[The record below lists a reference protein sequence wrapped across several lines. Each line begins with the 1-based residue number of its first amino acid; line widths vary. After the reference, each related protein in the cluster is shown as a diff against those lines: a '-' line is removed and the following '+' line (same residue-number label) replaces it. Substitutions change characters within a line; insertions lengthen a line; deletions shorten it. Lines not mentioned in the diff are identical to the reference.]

1 MNFEENDR
9 ESGSKCRE
17 HACCRIPD
25 SRLLGTG
32 SKKDGFILW
41 EIMLALTIFC
51 IVAIAL
57 TSALRQAIDASMV
70 VRDEAQVRMEL
81 QNIVSEASAT
91 KLQVGKMEI
100 RSGDGRI
107 VYERE
112 IRAVQ
117 GKTGRGEVLAN
128 LYEIIVRANWRTSGG
143 DRTGQSDVVVFQP

>member
-1 MNFEENDR
+1 MNFEERNR
-9 ESGSKCRE
+9 ESGSKCWGQASR
-17 HACCRIPD
+17 RTPD
-25 SRLLGTG
+25 SRLLGPG
-32 SKKDGFILW
+32 SKKGGFILW

-51 IVAIAL
+51 IVGIAL

-91 KLQVGKMEI
+91 KLQVGKTEI
-100 RSGDGRI
+100 RSDDGRI

-117 GKTGRGEVLAN
+117 AKSGKGVVLAN

-143 DRTGQSDVVVFQP
+143 NRTGQTDVVVFQP